1 LRLFF
6 VLLPLISIIKNI
18 LFKPSVVK
26 GIELISIMATKTP
39 KKQNRQPGI
48 EAKMDPKPE
57 YIKSTYKAAGKLT
70 GKVALITG
78 GDSGIGRAVSVH
90 YAREGA
96 DIAIVYLNE
105 DVDAKETQEVVQSY
119 GRKCLLIKGDVKKSS
134 FCKKAVSQV
143 VKEFG
148 KLNILVNN
156 AGMQVPQ
163 KNPKAI
169 DEQQLED
176 TFRTNIFAY
185 FHFANE
191 ALAYMQEGDTIINT
205 TSVTAYRS
213 SPNLIDYSSTKGA
226 ITSFTRSLATNL
238 TDKKIRVNAVAPGP
252 VWTPLI
258 VSTFDEE
265 KIKSFG
271 SETAMKRAG
280 QPSELGPAYVFL
292 ASDDASFITGQVIHV
307 NGGEV
312 VNG

>member
-1 LRLFF
+1 MKQST
-6 VLLPLISIIKNI
+6 IQ
-18 LFKPSVVK
+18 
-26 GIELISIMATKTP
+26 KTA
-39 KKQNRQPGI
+39 KKQDRQPGI
-48 EAKMDPKPE
+48 EKNMQPKPE
-57 YIKSTYKAAGKLT
+57 FIKESYRAAGKLK
-70 GKVALITG
+70 GKTALITG
-78 GDSGIGRAVSVH
+78 GDSGIGRAVSLH
-90 YAREGA
+90 FAKEGA
-96 DIAIVYLNE
+96 DIAIVYLDE
-105 DVDAKETQEVVQSY
+105 DQDAKETKKLVEAAGQD
-119 GRKCLLIKGDVKKSS
+119 CLLIKGDIKDSQ
-134 FCKKAVSQV
+134 FCQDAVEKTV
-143 VKEFG
+143 DKFG

-163 KNPKAI
+163 KELTDI
-169 DEQQLED
+169 SDEQMEE
-176 TFRTNIFAY
+176 TFQTNIFSFFYFAKAAY
-185 FHFANE
+185 DH
-191 ALAYMQEGDTIINT
+191 LREGDTIINT

-238 TDKKIRVNAVAPGP
+238 AKKKIRVNAIAPGP

-265 KIKSFG
+265 KIRSFG
-271 SETAMKRAG
+271 KETSMQRAG

>member
-1 LRLFF
+1 MEH
-6 VLLPLISIIKNI
+6 
-18 LFKPSVVK
+18 
-26 GIELISIMATKTP
+26 ELIEK
-39 KKQNRQPGI
+39 KRQKQNKQPGI

-57 YIKSTYKAAGKLT
+57 YIKASYKASGKLKD
-70 GKVALITG
+70 KVALITG
-78 GDSGIGRAVSVH
+78 GDSGIGRAISVH
-90 YAREGA
+90 YAKEGA
-96 DIAIVYLNE
+96 DIGIVYLDE
-105 DVDAKETQEVVQSY
+105 DVDAKETQKLVEAE
-119 GRKCLLIKGDVKKSS
+119 GRTCLLFKGDVKNAG
-134 FCKKAVSQV
+134 FCKNTVETI
-143 VKEFG
+143 VKKTG

-163 KNPKAI
+163 KEAEAI
-169 DEQQLED
+169 DEDQLEE

-185 FHFANE
+185 FYFAQA
-191 ALAYMQEGDTIINT
+191 ALDYLKAGDSIINT

-238 TDKKIRVNAVAPGP
+238 AKKKIRVNAVAPGP

-265 KIKSFG
+265 KIKKFG
-271 SETAMKRAG
+271 SETAMERPG
-280 QPSELGPAYVFL
+280 QPSELAPAYVFL
-292 ASDDASFITGQVIHV
+292 ASEDASFITGQVIHV

>member
-1 LRLFF
+1 
-6 VLLPLISIIKNI
+6 
-18 LFKPSVVK
+18 
-26 GIELISIMATKTP
+26 MKTQGTP
-39 KKQNRQPGI
+39 VKQNKQPGI

-57 YIKSTYKAAGKLT
+57 VIKTNYKGAGKLT
-70 GKVALITG
+70 DKVALITG
-78 GDSGIGRAVSVH
+78 GDSGIGRSVAVH
-90 YAREGA
+90 FAREGA
-96 DIAIVYLNE
+96 DVAIVYLDE
-105 DVDAKETQEVVQSY
+105 DIDAKETREMVEAE
-119 GRKCLLIKGDVKKSS
+119 GKNCLLIKGDVKKPA
-134 FCKKAVSQV
+134 FCKKAVEIT
-143 VKEFG
+143 VKKFG
-148 KLNILVNN
+148 KINILVNN

-163 KNPKAI
+163 KDPKKI
-169 DEQQLED
+169 DDKQLED
-176 TFRTNIFAY
+176 TFRTNIFGY
-185 FHFANE
+185 FYFANE
-191 ALAYMQEGDTIINT
+191 VLAYFRAGDTIINT

-238 TDKKIRVNAVAPGP
+238 AKTGIRVNAVAPGP

-271 SETAMKRAG
+271 AETAMERAG
-280 QPSELGPAYVFL
+280 QPSELGPSYVFL

>member
-1 LRLFF
+1 
-6 VLLPLISIIKNI
+6 
-18 LFKPSVVK
+18 
-26 GIELISIMATKTP
+26 MAKTP
-39 KKQNRQPGI
+39 KKQNKQPGI
-48 EAKMDPKPE
+48 EAKMDPAPE
-57 YIKSTYKAAGKLT
+57 YIKPGYTGANKLQD
-70 GKVALITG
+70 KVALVTG

-90 YAREGA
+90 FAREGA
-96 DIAIVYLNE
+96 DVAIVYFNE
-105 DVDAKETQEVVQSY
+105 EVDAKETQRLVEAE
-119 GRKCLLIKGDVKKSS
+119 GRKCLLLKGDVKKSA
-134 FCKKAVSQV
+134 FCKKAVAQTV
-143 VKEFG
+143 NKLG
-148 KLNILVNN
+148 KLNILINN
-156 AGMQVPQ
+156 AGIQIPQ
-163 KNPKAI
+163 KDPKAI
-169 DEQQLED
+169 DEKQLDD

-191 ALAYMQEGDTIINT
+191 ALEHLSEGDCIINT

-238 TDKKIRVNAVAPGP
+238 TAKGIRVNAVAPGP

-258 VSTFDEE
+258 VATFDEE

-280 QPSELGPAYVFL
+280 QPSELATAYVFL

>member
-1 LRLFF
+1 M
-6 VLLPLISIIKNI
+6 
-18 LFKPSVVK
+18 
-26 GIELISIMATKTP
+26 ETKTP
-39 KKQNRQPGI
+39 QKQNKQPGI
-48 EAKMDPKPE
+48 EAKMNPRPE
-57 YIKSTYKAAGKLT
+57 YIKATYKAAGKLT
-70 GKVALITG
+70 GKTALITG

-90 YAREGA
+90 YAKEGA
-96 DIAIVYLNE
+96 DIAIVYLDE
-105 DVDAKETQEVVQSY
+105 DVDAIETREIVLSF

-134 FCKKAVSQV
+134 FCKKAVEQV

-156 AGMQVPQ
+156 AGIQVPE
-163 KNPKAI
+163 KDPKEI
-169 DEQQLED
+169 DEKQLED
-176 TFRTNIFAY
+176 TFKTNIFAY
-185 FHFANE
+185 FHFAKA
-191 ALAYMQEGDTIINT
+191 ALAHMQEGDTIINT

-238 TDKKIRVNAVAPGP
+238 TEKKIRVNAVAPGP

-265 KIKSFG
+265 KIKKFG

-280 QPSELGPAYVFL
+280 QPSELAPAYVFL

>member
-1 LRLFF
+1 
-6 VLLPLISIIKNI
+6 
-18 LFKPSVVK
+18 
-26 GIELISIMATKTP
+26 MAKTP
-39 KKQNRQPGI
+39 AKQNRQPGI
-48 EAKMDPKPE
+48 EANMDPAPE
-57 YIKSTYKAAGKLT
+57 YIKSSYAGSGKLRNKT
-70 GKVALITG
+70 ALVTG
-78 GDSGIGRAVSVH
+78 GDSGIGRAVSIH
-90 YAREGA
+90 FAREGA
-96 DIAIVYLNE
+96 DIAIVYLDE
-105 DVDAKETQEVVQSY
+105 DVDAKETKRLIEAE
-119 GRKCLLIKGDVKKSS
+119 GRQCLLIKGDVKKAA
-134 FCKKAVSQV
+134 FCKKAVKQTV
-143 VKEFG
+143 NKFG
-148 KLNILVNN
+148 QLNILINN
-156 AGMQVPQ
+156 AGMQLPQ
-163 KNPKAI
+163 KDPKSI
-169 DEQQLED
+169 DKKQLED

-191 ALAYMQEGDTIINT
+191 ALEHLGEGDCIINT

-238 TDKKIRVNAVAPGP
+238 TTKKIRVNAVAPGP

-258 VSTFDEE
+258 VATFDEE

-280 QPSELGPAYVFL
+280 QPSELAPAYVFL

>member
-1 LRLFF
+1 M
-6 VLLPLISIIKNI
+6 K
-18 LFKPSVVK
+18 KQ
-26 GIELISIMATKTP
+26 KTP
-39 KKQNRQPGI
+39 AKQDQQPGI
-48 EAKMDPKPE
+48 EAKMNPAPE
-57 YIKSTYKAAGKLT
+57 VIKSSYRGSEKLKD
-70 GKVALITG
+70 KVALITG
-78 GDSGIGRAVSVH
+78 GDSGIGRAVAVH
-90 YAREGA
+90 FAREGA
-96 DIAIVYLNE
+96 DVAIVYLNE
-105 DVDAKETQEVVQSY
+105 DVDAEETKKMIENE
-119 GRKCLLIKGDVKKSS
+119 GHKCILIKGDVKKSD
-134 FCKKAVSQV
+134 FCKKAVQKT
-143 VKEFG
+143 VKTFG
-148 KLNILVNN
+148 QINILVNN

-163 KNPKAI
+163 KDPKKI

-176 TFRTNIFAY
+176 TFRTNIFGY
-185 FHFANE
+185 FYFANE
-191 ALAYMQEGDTIINT
+191 VLEHFKTGDCIINT

-238 TDKKIRVNAVAPGP
+238 AKTGIRVNAVAPGP

-271 SETAMKRAG
+271 AETAMERAG
-280 QPSELGPAYVFL
+280 QPSEVGPAYVFL

>member
-1 LRLFF
+1 
-6 VLLPLISIIKNI
+6 
-18 LFKPSVVK
+18 
-26 GIELISIMATKTP
+26 MDTP
-39 KKQNRQPGI
+39 EKQNRQPGI
-48 EAKMDPKPE
+48 EAEMNPAPE
-57 YIKSTYKAAGKLT
+57 YIKDSYIGSKKLMD
-70 GKVALITG
+70 KVALITG

-90 YAREGA
+90 FAREGA
-96 DIAIVYLNE
+96 DIAIVYLDE
-105 DVDAKETQEVVQSY
+105 DVDAEETKRLIEAE
-119 GRKCLLIKGDVKKSS
+119 GRKCILLKGDVKKAE
-134 FCKKAVSQV
+134 FCKNAVGNTVS
-143 VKEFG
+143 KLG

-156 AGMQVPQ
+156 AGMQFPQ
-163 KNPKAI
+163 KDPKAI

-191 ALAYMQEGDTIINT
+191 ALEYLGEGDCIINT

-238 TDKKIRVNAVAPGP
+238 TEKKIRVNAVAPGP

-258 VSTFDEE
+258 VATFDEE

>member
-1 LRLFF
+1 M
-6 VLLPLISIIKNI
+6 IQEEIEK
-18 LFKPSVVK
+18 K
-26 GIELISIMATKTP
+26 GKT
-39 KKQNRQPGI
+39 QDQQPGI
-48 EAKMDPKPE
+48 EAKMDPQPE
-57 YIKSTYKAAGKLT
+57 FIKASYKAAGKLE

-96 DIAIVYLNE
+96 DVAIVYLNE
-105 DVDAKETQEVVQSY
+105 EQDAAKTKRLVEGT
-119 GRKCLLIKGDVKKSS
+119 GRRCLLIRGDVKDHG
-134 FCKKAVSQV
+134 FCAEAVNQTV
-143 VKEFG
+143 REYG

-156 AGMQVPQ
+156 AGMQVPT
-163 KNPKAI
+163 KDLENI
-169 DEQQLED
+169 TDEQIEQ

-185 FHFANE
+185 FYFAKA
-191 ALAYMQEGDTIINT
+191 ALEHMRDGDTIINT

-213 SPNLIDYSSTKGA
+213 SPHLIDYSSTKGA

-238 TDKKIRVNAVAPGP
+238 AEKNIRVNGVAPGP

-271 SETAMKRAG
+271 KETAMKRAA

-292 ASDDASFITGQVIHV
+292 ASDDSSFITGQVLHV

-312 VNG
+312 ING

>member
-1 LRLFF
+1 ME
-6 VLLPLISIIKNI
+6 P
-18 LFKPSVVK
+18 
-26 GIELISIMATKTP
+26 A
-39 KKQNRQPGI
+39 
-48 EAKMDPKPE
+48 PE
-57 YIKSTYKAAGKLT
+57 YIKSSYTGSGKLRD
-70 GKVALITG
+70 KVALITG
-78 GDSGIGRAVSVH
+78 GDSGIGRAISIH
-90 YAREGA
+90 FAREGA
-96 DIAIVYLNE
+96 DVAIVYFDE
-105 DVDAKETQEVVQSY
+105 DIDAGETKRLVEAE
-119 GRKCLLIKGDVKKSS
+119 GRKCLLLKGDVKRSA
-134 FCKKAVSQV
+134 FCKKAVRSAV
-143 VKEFG
+143 SKLG
-148 KLNILVNN
+148 GLNILVNN
-156 AGMQVPQ
+156 AGIQVPQ
-163 KNPKAI
+163 KNPKEI
-169 DEQQLED
+169 DEKQLDD

-191 ALAYMQEGDTIINT
+191 ALEYLTEGDCIINT

-265 KIKSFG
+265 KIKKFG

-280 QPSELGPAYVFL
+280 QPSELAPAYVFL
-292 ASDDASFITGQVIHV
+292 ASEDASFITGQVIHV